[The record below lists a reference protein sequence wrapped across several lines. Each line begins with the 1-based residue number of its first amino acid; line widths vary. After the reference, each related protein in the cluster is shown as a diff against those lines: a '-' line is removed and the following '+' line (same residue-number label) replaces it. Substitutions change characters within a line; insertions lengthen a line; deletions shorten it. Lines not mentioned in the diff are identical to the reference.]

1 MKTRILLADDHKILR
16 EGLRLLI
23 EKESELELVGEA
35 DNGKIAVQMACD
47 LKPDVVI
54 MDIAMPEIN
63 GIEATRQIKAKVPDV
78 KVIALS
84 MHADKRYVIGML
96 QAGASGYLLK
106 DSAFNEIVTAI
117 LSVKSN
123 HIYLSPIIT
132 KVAIDDYIKLKEQSV
147 DSSLSS
153 REREVLKLLT
163 AGMNTKQIAAELC
176 VSIKTIE
183 SHRQRIMKK
192 LDIHNLVDLTKYT
205 IRMGFSSVDQNKVD

>member
-35 DNGKIAVQMACD
+35 DNGKTAVQMVCD

-84 MHADKRYVIGML
+84 MYADKRYVLGML

-123 HIYLSPIIT
+123 HIYLSPVIT
-132 KVAIDDYIKLKEQSV
+132 KVAIDDYIKHKAQDEELI
-147 DSSLSS
+147 DSSLSP

-163 AGMNTKQIAAELC
+163 SGMNTKQIAAELC
-176 VSIKTIE
+176 VSTKTIDT
-183 SHRQRIMKK
+183 HRQRIMKK
-192 LDIHNLVDLTKYT
+192 LDIHNMVDLTKYT
-205 IRMGFSSVDQNKVD
+205 IRMGFSSAD